1 MEPSA
6 IPSLPQGLPLTFG
19 SERSELEELAS
30 GNQVRTTLRWNRHS
44 VPFKPHSVGS
54 LVFAATPQRSGFKLL
69 PGELHWGAAAE
80 IASVNEATGTY
91 QLRWVTRGLEG
102 EPAGA
107 LSLHQWGHADL
118 KPVPPSLTAEILQK
132 EAVPHLGYEPPQY
145 PIHRICAH
153 RGDRDEFLVT
163 YKGLPSSA
171 NAWVKRDQIPAE
183 VDLSNPGIAEC
194 DTAEAAAAIQ
204 LAVFKAAPSRRI
216 GKSKAAASRVG
227 GKRRERSVEGRAL
240 VEGKR
245 YKASEVQRPVGSVV
259 NTRRQKH

>member
-1 MEPSA
+1 METIQLQEGRVEPSA

-194 DTAEAAAAIQ
+194 DTAEAACCCDSARSVQ
-204 LAVFKAAPSRRI
+204 GSSEPSDRQIEGGSVSCGRQ
-216 GKSKAAASRVG
+216 ASRAQRGRSSAG
-227 GKRRERSVEGRAL
+227 GRQA
-240 VEGKR
+240 
-245 YKASEVQRPVGSVV
+245 VQGE
-259 NTRRQKH
+259 